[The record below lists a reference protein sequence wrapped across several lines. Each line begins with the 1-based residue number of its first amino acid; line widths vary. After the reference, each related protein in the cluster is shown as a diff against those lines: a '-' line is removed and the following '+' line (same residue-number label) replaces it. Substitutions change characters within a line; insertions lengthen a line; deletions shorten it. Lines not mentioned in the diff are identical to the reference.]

1 MACALVAC
9 APSTGDLG
17 RARPSPASD
26 AFWKPLG
33 RQVASLRNE
42 PASSFPWTDEE
53 AELRSRAHR
62 FLMPQDDRGEFD
74 RALVHFKQNRL
85 YPYLYGNETEE
96 SYLEKVTN
104 FQTPHHQGYGER
116 LLQDNYRSTPG
127 RYYRILQDIA
137 YDRATWPEVCAV
149 ASRVRQA
156 DERRLKALPQI
167 RERSPQDV
175 ANVADRVAENEA
187 LIQWVDVAMVNRL
200 KAYRYALEHLVIAIP
215 HAAAV
220 DAEMALLDAERA
232 FPRERCNAMGGRD
245 RPSLG
250 PKAGSKI
257 IRKD

>member
-42 PASSFPWTDEE
+42 PASAFPWTDEE

-62 FLMPQDDRGEFD
+62 FLMPQDDRGQFD

-96 SYLEKVTN
+96 SYLDRVTN

-137 YDRATWPEVCAV
+137 YDRATWPEVCVV
-149 ASRVRQA
+149 ANRVRQA

-220 DAEMALLDAERA
+220 DAEMALLDAERS
-232 FPRERCNAMGGRD
+232 FPRERCNAMGGKD
-245 RPSLG
+245 RPTLG

>member
-1 MACALVAC
+1 MASALAAC

-17 RARPSPASD
+17 RARPSPASE
-26 AFWKPLG
+26 AFWTPLG
-33 RQVASLRNE
+33 RQVAALRNE
-42 PASSFPWTDEE
+42 PASTFPWTDDE
-53 AELRSRAHR
+53 AELRARTHR
-62 FLMPQDDRGEFD
+62 FLMPQDDRGQFD

-96 SYLEKVTN
+96 TYLDRVTN
-104 FQTPHHQGYGER
+104 FQAPHHQGYGER
-116 LLQDNYRSTPG
+116 LLQDTYRSTPG
-127 RYYRILQDIA
+127 RYYRIMQDMA

-149 ASRVRQA
+149 AARVRQA
-156 DERRLKALPQI
+156 DERRLRALPQI

-175 ANVADRVAENEA
+175 TNVADRVAENEA

-215 HAAAV
+215 NPAAAE
-220 DAEMALLDAERA
+220 AERTLLEAERA
-232 FPRERCNAMGGRD
+232 FPQERCSAMGGQN

-250 PKAGSKI
+250 PKAGSKL